1 MLSRGSGF
9 PQATS
14 APRQAAVVAGPE
26 SLVTPPGMRI
36 AHRLLGMP
44 CGATLFA
51 LPTWQGWLGMR
62 FGHRPVLGVYVA
74 SQPAHARLGIGEGV
88 PTDGCSLAM
97 PRVTPTS
104 SLCIC
109 ARQWIGQS

>member
-1 MLSRGSGF
+1 MRSRIVRSRVAHVALQPVHSRLGIAQ
-9 PQATS
+9 QACALRIVCWACPA
-14 APRQAAVVAGPE
+14 AP
-26 SLVTPPGMRI
+26 PP
-36 AHRLLGMP
+36 
-44 CGATLFA
+44 FA

-62 FGHRPVLGVYVA
+62 FAHRPVLGVYVA

-109 ARQWIGQS
+109 ARQWIWQVT